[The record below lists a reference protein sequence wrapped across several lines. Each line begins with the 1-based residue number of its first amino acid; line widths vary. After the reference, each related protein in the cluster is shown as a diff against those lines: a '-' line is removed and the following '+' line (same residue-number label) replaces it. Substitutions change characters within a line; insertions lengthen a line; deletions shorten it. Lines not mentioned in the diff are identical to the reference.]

1 MLKLVLKDVNNNFLS
16 TLSEIEKGKKAL
28 IETINNTLVE
38 AAAFYP
44 EKVKEQ
50 KIKIANLKD
59 LKKQK
64 DKTVNEINK
73 AKTKNETETM
83 NKLHVIFK

>member
-1 MLKLVLKDVNNNFLS
+1 M
-16 TLSEIEKGKKAL
+16 

-50 KIKIANLKD
+50 KLKISNLKD

-64 DKTVNEINK
+64 DKTLNEINK
-73 AKTKNETETM
+73 AKTKNETETL
-83 NKLHVIFK
+83 NKLHV

>member
-1 MLKLVLKDVNNNFLS
+1 LKDINNNFLS
-16 TLSEIEKGKKAL
+16 TLSEIEKGKRAL

-44 EKVKEQ
+44 ERVKEQ
-50 KIKIANLKD
+50 KIKISNLKD

-64 DKTVNEINK
+64 EKTVNEINK
-73 AKTKNETETM
+73 AKTKNETETI
-83 NKLHVIFK
+83 NKLHVIYSYF

>member
-1 MLKLVLKDVNNNFLS
+1 MKDINNNFFS
-16 TLSEIEKGKKAL
+16 ALSEIEKGKKAL

-50 KIKIANLKD
+50 KLKIANLKD

-64 DKTVNEINK
+64 EKTQNEINK
-73 AKTKNETETM
+73 ATTKNETETI
-83 NKLHVIFK
+83 NKLRVYIYF

>member
-1 MLKLVLKDVNNNFLS
+1 MKDINNNFQS
-16 TLSEIEKGKKAL
+16 TLADIEKGKKAL
-28 IETINNTLVE
+28 IETINNTLIE

-50 KIKIANLKD
+50 KLKIANLKD

-64 DKTVNEINK
+64 DKTLNEINK
-73 AKTKNETETM
+73 AKTKNETETI
-83 NKLHVIFK
+83 NKLHVIFI

>member
-1 MLKLVLKDVNNNFLS
+1 MKDINNNFLS
-16 TLSEIEKGKKAL
+16 TLSEIEKGKKNL
-28 IETINNTLVE
+28 IETINGTLID

-50 KIKIANLKD
+50 KLKIANLKD

-64 DKTVNEINK
+64 EKTMNEINK
-73 AKTKNETETM
+73 AKTKNETETI
-83 NKLHVIFK
+83 NKLHVNF

>member
-1 MLKLVLKDVNNNFLS
+1 LKDINNNFLS
-16 TLSEIEKGKKAL
+16 TLSEIEKGKRAL

-44 EKVKEQ
+44 ERVKEQ
-50 KIKIANLKD
+50 KIKISNLKD

-64 DKTVNEINK
+64 EKTFNEINK
-73 AKTKNETETM
+73 AKTKNETETI
-83 NKLHVIFK
+83 NKLHVIYSYF

>member
-1 MLKLVLKDVNNNFLS
+1 LKDINNNFLS
-16 TLSEIEKGKKAL
+16 TLSEIEKGKRAL

-44 EKVKEQ
+44 ERVKDQ

-64 DKTVNEINK
+64 EKTFNEINK
-73 AKTKNETETM
+73 AKTKNETETI
-83 NKLHVIFK
+83 NKLHVIYSYF